1 MIYALAD
8 GDILKIDSVT
18 CILLDEAF
26 TFLSY
31 QIDLKLQESIKL
43 DANNQRH

>member
-8 GDILKIDSVT
+8 GDALRIDSVT
-18 CILLDEAF
+18 RILLDEAF

-43 DANNQRH
+43 NANHKRH